1 MEIISAKEAHERT
14 TYTVPTGKERI
25 INMILTDIQ
34 IEINKGNYSLEYFRK
49 NVDDWFFNEL
59 VTSAIQ
65 DFFKRL
71 GYHYTYSYGDFNYC
85 GDDSITISW

>member
-14 TYTVPTGKERI
+14 AYTIPTGKERI

-34 IEINKGNYSLEYFRK
+34 IEINKGSYSLEYLRK
-49 NVDDWFFNEL
+49 YVDDWFFGEL
-59 VTSAIQ
+59 VTSIVQ
-65 DFFKRL
+65 DFFERL
-71 GYHYTYSYGDFNYC
+71 GYHYTYSYGNFS